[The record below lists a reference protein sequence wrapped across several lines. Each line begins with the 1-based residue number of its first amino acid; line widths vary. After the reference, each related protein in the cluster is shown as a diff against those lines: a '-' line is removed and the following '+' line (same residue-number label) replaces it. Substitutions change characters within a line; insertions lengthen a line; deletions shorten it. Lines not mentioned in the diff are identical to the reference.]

1 MFNLVDILVAVS
13 VLTIIISI
21 WGIYYFVGKFITWLF
36 DRKNLGDMPSAEEIH
51 KLYER
56 LNKQNGG
63 DQHPR

>member
-21 WGIYYFVGKFITWLF
+21 WGIYYFVGKFIIWLF
-36 DRKNLGDMPSAEEIH
+36 VRKNLGDMPSVEEIH
-51 KLYER
+51 ELYER